1 MIKTIALIGALIVL
15 GAVSLVVIM
24 LIIGATM
31 CLFEYLDTKLKR
43 LRRKHRKYPKANKKP
58 FINPERLYHMEQ
70 MWENITAIFFFLLFC
85 FFTGALVYAA
95 VLEPLLQ

>member
-1 MIKTIALIGALIVL
+1 MIKTIALIVALIIL
-15 GAVSLVVIM
+15 GAMSIVLIL
-24 LIIGATM
+24 LIIGAAM

-43 LRRKHRKYPKANKKP
+43 LRRKHRKYPNANKKP
-58 FINPERLYHMEQ
+58 FINPEKLFQLEQ
-70 MWENITAIFFFLLFC
+70 MWENITGVFFLIIFC